1 MLKKCRLLWRE
12 ARVEVKMYKAR
23 QLRSTFGSWDVEEV
37 HVTVEW
43 STFDTF
49 GSEHV
54 QNTAGSGHFCQLRCS
69 KVYAVV
75 AQSTHQSQK
84 SKVLKSDRFGPL
96 LEVRSSKNCTPFWR
110 EAHFE
115 VLKTEGP
122 GRFFE
127 VRMRFCVAGVM
138 DSAPCQKWV
147 KRVGFAAC
155 SKPMAGVGQLKMIC
169 KDGFRVAG
177 AVQETFSSEMLR
189 GQGADTTLHYAT
201 LHCTAVHYTTLHYV
215 HYAYSYNY
223 N

>member
-12 ARVEVKMYKAR
+12 AR
-23 QLRSTFGSWDVEEV
+23 RSQNVQ
-37 HVTVEW
+37 
-43 STFDTF
+43 ST
-49 GSEHV
+49 SAPEH
-54 QNTAGSGHFCQLRCS
+54 FWKLRCWRSARDCGVKHIWHIWKRTCS
-69 KVYAVV
+69 KHCGFGAFLSVEMFKSVRCCSAKHT
-75 AQSTHQSQK
+75 SK
-84 SKVLKSDRFGPL
+84 SKVLKSDSFGPL

-201 LHCTAVHYTTLHYV
+201 LHCAAVHYTTLHYV